1 MIDFTKNKMRICFFA
16 SHGGSNMQAILDAVK
31 SGELQAEAVM
41 LISNNSQSYALE
53 RAKKNGL
60 KAYHLSSKTNPEDL
74 NETIV
79 ALLTENNINVIVLA
93 GYMKKLDDEIID
105 AVEGRV
111 LNIHPALLPKFGGEG
126 MYGNKVHQAVIESGE
141 KISGATIHL
150 VNSHYDEGRILNQA
164 SCKVLPEDTAESLA
178 ERVLSLEHKLY
189 YETLQKISMGEILI

>member
-53 RAKKNGL
+53 RAKNFGL